1 MAESRDILHVDV
13 DAFFAS
19 VEQVLDPRLLGK
31 PVIVGGN
38 PNDRSVV
45 ASASYPARAFGV
57 RSAMPIAQA
66 RRLCPDAV
74 FLPGN
79 FQAYCEFS
87 ERVRKL
93 LLRFAP
99 LVEAASMDDFYLD
112 FTGCRPLHGRPLQ
125 AAERMKCAVR
135 AETGLTVTVAVA
147 LNKLLAKV
155 ASDLAKPDGLIEVRR
170 GCEAAFLRPLPV
182 GRLPGVGPSTEAT
195 LRKLNLV
202 TIGQVAEI
210 PPASLERMFGAW
222 GAALGERARGR
233 DDSPVIAEAD
243 RPKSIGRESTFSR
256 DTSDRAEV
264 RAMLYS
270 LTERAAR
277 QLREE
282 GLLARCVTVKVRY
295 ADFQTVTAARTL
307 PTVTDQDKVFYE
319 IALGAGRAP
328 DGAADAGSAGRRN
341 ALGAGVAAGA
351 TRATCSRRRSSSGG
365 GGSIAGWTSC
375 ATGSVST
382 SPASARRGRSKKVL
396 ATD

>member
-1 MAESRDILHVDV
+1 MTGNRDILHVDM

-19 VEQVLDPRLLGK
+19 VEQVLDPRLRGK

-79 FQAYCEFS
+79 FKAYGEFS
-87 ERVRKL
+87 ERVREL
-93 LLRFAP
+93 LLRFTP
-99 LVEAASMDDFYLD
+99 VVEAASLDDFYLD
-112 FTGCRPLHGRPLQ
+112 FTGCRPLHGRPLE
-125 AAERMKCAVR
+125 AAERMKATVR
-135 AETGLTVTVAVA
+135 AETGLTVTAAVA
-147 LNKLLAKV
+147 ANKLVAKV
-155 ASDLAKPDGLIEVRR
+155 ASDLAKPDGLLEVWR

-182 GRLPGVGPSTEAT
+182 GRLPGVGPSTEET
-195 LRKLNLV
+195 LRQFNLA

-210 PPASLERMFGAW
+210 PTASLEQMFGAW
-222 GAALGERARGR
+222 GVALGERARGR
-233 DDSPVIAEAD
+233 DDSPVTAEAG
-243 RPKSIGRESTFSR
+243 RPKSIGRENTFSQ

-264 RAMLYS
+264 CAMLYS

-282 GLLARCVTVKVRY
+282 GLLARCVTVKLRY

-307 PTVTDQDKVFYE
+307 PAVTDQDKVFYE
-319 IALGAGRAP
+319 IAIEQVERLMARRMRIRLVGVTL
-328 DGAADAGSAGRRN
+328 SALVPLQERQGDLF
-341 ALGAGVAAGA
+341 AEPEFQ
-351 TRATCSRRRSSSGG
+351 RRRRFYRGLDQLRDRFG
-365 GGSIAGWTSC
+365 FDIARVG
-375 ATGSVST
+375 
-382 SPASARRGRSKKVL
+382 PAQ
-396 ATD
+396 

>member
-1 MAESRDILHVDV
+1 MAETRDILHVDV

-19 VEQVLDPRLLGK
+19 VEQVLDPRLRGK

-66 RRLCPDAV
+66 RRLCPHAV

-79 FQAYCEFS
+79 LQAYCEFS
-87 ERVRKL
+87 ERVREI
-93 LLRFAP
+93 LLRFTP

-125 AAERMKCAVR
+125 AAERMKSVVR
-135 AETGLTVTVAVA
+135 AETGLSVTAAVA
-147 LNKLLAKV
+147 SNKLLAKV

-182 GRLPGVGPSTEAT
+182 GRLPGVGPSNEAT

-202 TIGQVAEI
+202 TVGQVAEI
-210 PPASLERMFGAW
+210 PPESLEQMFGAW

-233 DDSPVIAEAD
+233 DDSPVIAEAA
-243 RPKSIGRESTFSR
+243 RPKSIGRESTFPQ

-282 GLLARCVTVKVRY
+282 GLLARCVTVRVRY

-307 PTVTDQDKVFYE
+307 PTLTDQDKAFYE
-319 IALGAGRAP
+319 TALEQVERLLARRMRVRLIGVTL
-328 DGAADAGSAGRRN
+328 SALASLQERQGDLF
-341 ALGAGVAAGA
+341 AE
-351 TRATCSRRRSSSGG
+351 TEFQRRRRYYRGLDRLRDRLG
-365 GGSIAGWTSC
+365 FEIARVG
-375 ATGSVST
+375 
-382 SPASARRGRSKKVL
+382 PAQ
-396 ATD
+396 

>member
-210 PPASLERMFGAW
+210 PPESLERMFGAW

-282 GLLARCVTVKVRY
+282 GLLARCVTVRVRY

-307 PTVTDQDKVFYE
+307 PTLTDQDKVFYE
-319 IALGAGRAP
+319 TALGQVERLLARRMQVRLIGVTL
-328 DGAADAGSAGRRN
+328 SALASLHERQGDLF
-341 ALGAGVAAGA
+341 AE
-351 TRATCSRRRSSSGG
+351 TEFQRRRRFYRGLDRLRDRFG
-365 GGSIAGWTSC
+365 FEIARVG
-375 ATGSVST
+375 
-382 SPASARRGRSKKVL
+382 PAQ
-396 ATD
+396 

>member
-19 VEQVLDPRLLGK
+19 VEQVLDPRLRGK

-66 RRLCPDAV
+66 RRLCPNAV

-79 FQAYCEFS
+79 FKAYREFS
-87 ERVRKL
+87 ERVHEL
-93 LLRFAP
+93 LLRFTP
-99 LVEAASMDDFYLD
+99 LVEAASLDDFYLD
-112 FTGCRPLHGRPLQ
+112 LTGCRPLQGPPLQ
-125 AAERMKCAVR
+125 AAERMRAMVR
-135 AETGLTVTVAVA
+135 AETGLSVTAAVA
-147 LNKLLAKV
+147 ANKLLAKV
-155 ASDLAKPDGLIEVRR
+155 ASDLAKPDGLLEVRR

-182 GRLPGVGPSTEAT
+182 GRLPGVGPSAEEA

-202 TIGQVAEI
+202 TIGQLAEI
-210 PPASLERMFGAW
+210 PPASLEQMFGAW
-222 GAALGERARGR
+222 GAALAERARGR
-233 DDSPVIAEAD
+233 DDSPVVAEAG
-243 RPKSIGRESTFSR
+243 RPKSIGRESTFSQ

-295 ADFQTVTAARTL
+295 ADFRTVTAARTL

-319 IALGAGRAP
+319 IALEQVERLLARRMRIRLVGVTL
-328 DGAADAGSAGRRN
+328 SALVSLQKRQGDLF
-341 ALGAGVAAGA
+341 AE
-351 TRATCSRRRSSSGG
+351 TEFQRRRRFYRGLDRLRDRFG
-365 GGSIAGWTSC
+365 FDIARVG
-375 ATGSVST
+375 
-382 SPASARRGRSKKVL
+382 PAPPVR
-396 ATD
+396 DEE